1 MALIGNRHA
10 RQIADNPDLPQLRAD
25 GVTLDEVARVLGVSK
40 ERVQQIEVQALLKC
54 RFCCFSHGYRIEDLI
69 RCL

>member
-25 GVTLDEVARVLGVSK
+25 GVTLDEVVQVLGVRK
-40 ERVQQIEVQALLKC
+40 ERVQQIEVQALVKC
-54 RFCCFSHGYRIEDLI
+54 RL
-69 RCL
+69 